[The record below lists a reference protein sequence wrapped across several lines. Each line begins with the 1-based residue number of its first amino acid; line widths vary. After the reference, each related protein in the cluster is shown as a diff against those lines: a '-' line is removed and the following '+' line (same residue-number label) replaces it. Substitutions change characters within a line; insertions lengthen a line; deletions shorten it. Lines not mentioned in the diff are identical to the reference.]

1 MTDSDSAPEFA
12 EYHAMIN
19 EIIEQTDRAAAIVA
33 FAYLDEILTEVVQSH
48 FYNYKHRGEDIRKT
62 LFKGAGP
69 LATFSARRRLAYLL
83 GLFGPKTFADL
94 ERIAQIRNEFAH
106 TRLVRTFKS
115 QRIRNLCEALT
126 TPIFG
131 DFEPDDE
138 IIKLNPKLSKA
149 RSRYVNTI
157 FTLCGTLRALSRH
170 SLPPPHKHRL
180 LP

>member
-1 MTDSDSAPEFA
+1 MTDSGIAPEFA
-12 EYHAMIN
+12 EYHAMIE
-19 EIIEQTDRAAAIVA
+19 EIVGQSDRAAAIVA
-33 FAYLDEILTEVVQSH
+33 FAYLDDSLTEVVQSH
-48 FYNYKHRGEDIRKT
+48 LYNYKHKGENIRKT

-106 TRLVRTFKS
+106 TRLVRTFES

-126 TPIFG
+126 TPIVEF
-131 DFEPDDE
+131 DPSDE
-138 IIKLNPKLSKA
+138 SVKLDPRLSKA
-149 RSRYVNTI
+149 RMRYVNTI
-157 FTLCGTLRALSRH
+157 FTLSGTLQGVGHH